1 MRRYQKLII
10 IPILIIVASLYLIGV
25 NILSRI
31 DRVDEIS
38 DAVPAATESLTEE
51 QEDKALK
58 EIGDKINI
66 NTATESELRS
76 IDGIGET
83 LAKRIIEK
91 RSELGEYVS
100 IEQLMEVYGIGPSLF
115 EDIRD
120 YVTVE

>member
-91 RSELGEYVS
+91 RGELGEYVS

>member
-1 MRRYQKLII
+1 MRGYKKLII
-10 IPILIIVASLYLIGV
+10 IPILIIIASVYLIGV
-25 NILSRI
+25 NILNRV

-38 DAVPAATESLTEE
+38 DAVPAASQGLTEE
-51 QEDKALK
+51 QEDDALK
-58 EIGDKINI
+58 QIGDKINI

-91 RSELGEYVS
+91 RDELGGFVS
-100 IEQLMEVYGIGPSLF
+100 FEQLMEVYGIGSSIF

-120 YVTVE
+120 YITVE